1 MPTSATSPTKME
13 SRADENLDRTFE
25 SLCAVM
31 GKGEFRTR
39 HGLGGNE
46 LPFYISAFHAS
57 LQSRVDSLVPN
68 LVNRLRNQGL
78 NVLHLDLYTL
88 TTDLLKAR
96 SVWDR
101 LVEREPATPKDRF
114 LQTLQ
119 NLTDPKDS
127 LVPKIAEELQCHR
140 PQILVITG
148 VGLVF
153 PYLRSHRVLE
163 NLQSVTKQTPTVM
176 FFPGDYAWVEGKG
189 SYLKLFGSLP
199 DDRYY
204 RAHNIADFFN

>member
-1 MPTSATSPTKME
+1 MD
-13 SRADENLDRTFE
+13 SRADENLDRTFD
-25 SLCAVM
+25 SLYAVM
-31 GKGEFRTR
+31 SKEEFRAR

-46 LPFYISAFHAS
+46 LPFYISAFHAA

-68 LVNRLRNQGL
+68 LINRLRNHGL
-78 NVLHLDLYTL
+78 NVFHLDLYDL
-88 TTDLLKAR
+88 TVAMLKAR
-96 SVWDR
+96 DIWDR
-101 LVEREPATPKDRF
+101 LVEREADKPKAHF
-114 LQTLQ
+114 LKTLQ
-119 NLTDPKDS
+119 NVTDPKES
-127 LVPKIAEELQCHR
+127 LVPKIADELENHR

-163 NLQSVTKQTPTVM
+163 NLQSVTKHTPTVM

-189 SYLKLFGSLP
+189 SYLKLFGNLP

-204 RAHNIADFFN
+204 RAHNIADFFK

>member
-1 MPTSATSPTKME
+1 ME
-13 SRADENLDRTFE
+13 SRANENLDRTFE
-25 SLCAVM
+25 SLFSVM
-31 GKGEFRTR
+31 TKREFLTR

-57 LQSRVDSLVPN
+57 LQSRAEALVPN
-68 LVNRLRNQGL
+68 LVNRLRNHGL
-78 NVLHLDLYTL
+78 AVLHLDLYSL
-88 TTDLLKAR
+88 TVDLLETR
-96 SVWDR
+96 GVWDR
-101 LVEREPATPKDRF
+101 LIEREASTPKDRY

-119 NLTDPKDS
+119 NLTDPKEA
-127 LVPKIAEELQCHR
+127 LVPKIAEELQSHQ
-140 PQILVITG
+140 PQIVVITG

-153 PYLRSHRVLE
+153 PFLRSHRVLE

-189 SYLKLFGSLP
+189 SYLKLFGNLP

>member
-1 MPTSATSPTKME
+1 ME
-13 SRADENLDRTFE
+13 SRANENLDRTFDC
-25 SLCAVM
+25 LFAVM
-31 GKGEFRTR
+31 TKGEFLTR

-57 LQSRVDSLVPN
+57 LQPRVDSLVPN
-68 LVNRLRNQGL
+68 LVNRLRNHGL
-78 NVLHLDLYTL
+78 GVLHLDLYAL
-88 TTDLLKAR
+88 TTELLQAR
-96 SVWDR
+96 GVWDR
-101 LVEREPATPKDRF
+101 LVERESTTPKDRF

-119 NLTDPKDS
+119 NLTDPRDA
-127 LVPKIAEELQCHR
+127 LVPKIAEELKTHT
-140 PQILVITG
+140 PQIVVITG

-153 PYLRSHRVLE
+153 PFLRSHRVLE

-189 SYLKLFGSLP
+189 SYLKLFGNLP

>member
-1 MPTSATSPTKME
+1 ME
-13 SRADENLDRTFE
+13 SRADENLDRTFA
-25 SLCAVM
+25 SLYAVM
-31 GKGEFRTR
+31 CKAEFRTR

-68 LVNRLRNQGL
+68 LVNRLRNHGL
-78 NVLHLDLYTL
+78 NILHLDLHTL
-88 TTDLLKAR
+88 TVDLLKAR
-96 SVWDR
+96 GIWER
-101 LVEREPATPKDRF
+101 LIERETEKPKDHF
-114 LQTLQ
+114 LKTLQ
-119 NLTDPKDS
+119 NVTDPKDS
-127 LVPKIAEELQCHR
+127 LVPRIAEELQTHR

-189 SYLKLFGSLP
+189 SYLKLFGNLP

>member
-1 MPTSATSPTKME
+1 ME
-13 SRADENLDRTFE
+13 SRTDENLDRTFE
-25 SLCAVM
+25 SLYAVM
-31 GKGEFRTR
+31 CKAEFLTR

-57 LQSRVDSLVPN
+57 LQTRVDSLVPN
-68 LVNRLRNQGL
+68 LVNRLRNHGL
-78 NVLHLDLYTL
+78 NILHLDLYSL
-88 TTDLLKAR
+88 TVDLLKAR
-96 SVWDR
+96 GVWDR
-101 LVEREPATPKDRF
+101 LVKRESSIPKDRF

-119 NLTDPKDS
+119 NLTDPKEALAVQISQS
-127 LVPKIAEELQCHR
+127 LESHR
-140 PQILVITG
+140 PQILFITG

-163 NLQSVTKQTPTVM
+163 NLQSVAKQMPTVV

-189 SYLKLFGSLP
+189 SYLKLFGNLP

>member
-1 MPTSATSPTKME
+1 ME

-25 SLCAVM
+25 SLFAVM
-31 GKGEFRTR
+31 ASDDFRTH

-57 LQSRVDSLVPN
+57 LQNRVDALVPN
-68 LVNRLRNQGL
+68 LVNRLRNHGVY
-78 NVLHLDLYTL
+78 VLHLDLYAL
-88 TTDLLKAR
+88 TVELLKAR
-96 SVWDR
+96 GVWDR
-101 LVEREPATPKDRF
+101 LVEREPDTPKDRF

-119 NLTDPKDS
+119 NLTDPKDALS
-127 LVPKIAEELQCHR
+127 VQIAQGLLTHQ
-140 PQILVITG
+140 PQILVLTG

-163 NLQSVTKQTPTVM
+163 NLQSVTKQTPTVL
-176 FFPGDYAWVEGKG
+176 FFPGDYVWVEGKG
-189 SYLKLFGSLP
+189 SYLKLFGNLP

-204 RAHNIADFFN
+204 RAHNIADFRT